1 MTRTPIALTCGDP
14 AGIGPELA
22 VKAWNILRN
31 ELVFLLD
38 WRPAPLAGWVPLR

>member
-1 MTRTPIALTCGDP
+1 MTRTPIVLTCGDP

-31 ELVFLLD
+31 ELVFFWIGDPRHL
-38 WRPAPLAGWVPLR
+38 PT